1 MDVLEILSRRL
12 QEKMDAV
19 QAEIENTTEL
29 EEYHFDAGFTG
40 GLRLALN
47 LIEEL
52 TSQSTKNPDE

>member
-1 MDVLEILSRRL
+1 MDVLEILSRNL

-29 EEYHFDAGFTG
+29 EEYHFDAGFTA
-40 GLRLALN
+40 GLRVALN
-47 LIEEL
+47 EIEHL